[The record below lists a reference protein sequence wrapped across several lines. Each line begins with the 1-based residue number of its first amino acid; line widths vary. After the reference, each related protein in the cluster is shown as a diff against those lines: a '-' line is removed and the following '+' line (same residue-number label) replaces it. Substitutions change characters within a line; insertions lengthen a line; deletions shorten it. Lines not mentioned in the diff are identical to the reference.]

1 VTVLTDNLFMQL
13 MYTQERERLQEIDRA
28 RRYYGGDHDPPLRV
42 LPGKADDNVY
52 INLVRPLIDKAVDF
66 LGMPTLE
73 SDSEEDAAW
82 IEALLK
88 AWKFTQRW
96 REIGMAGALA
106 GQWYTRLTP
115 GTKPAA
121 DGVMYPRL
129 IVLDPETMRVYW
141 DDDDVENVT
150 EYRQQWTSHD
160 EKGKPIVRRIKTYR
174 DGERWRVEDATGKD
188 ESFER
193 FALLTNTRWEV
204 NSDVPWPYDWSPVL
218 DGRNLPAPAEYYG
231 LADVTDDMLELQDA
245 INLSM
250 TNISRIL
257 RFHAH
262 PKTIGTGINR
272 RNQKSTKDDPDGD
285 KGSGLESGP
294 DSFWTFPEADA
305 KVFNLEMQSDL
316 TSSQAF
322 YEALRSGLFTA
333 ARTPDP
339 RLLAELS
346 GDVTNFRLQVL
357 FGELLAKTETKR
369 TLYEEG
375 LIAMVQHAAELAGRK
390 LAAEPTVNWP
400 PSLPLGDKEELAIA
414 KAEIDLGLASKATWM
429 ERRGY
434 DPETEGGLIEGEQE
448 AAMQRQENVGSALLR
463 EFSGGRG

>member
-1 VTVLTDNLFMQL
+1 

-28 RRYYGGDHDPPLRV
+28 RRYYGGDRDPPLKV

-52 INLVRPLIDKAVDF
+52 INLVRPLIDKACDF
-66 LGMPTLE
+66 LGIPAFE
-73 SDSEEDAAW
+73 CDSDEDKAW
-82 IEALLK
+82 LDALCK
-88 AWKFTQRW
+88 AWKFTHKW
-96 REIGMAGALA
+96 RELSMAGALA

-115 GTKPAA
+115 GVKPAL
-121 DGVMYPRL
+121 DGVTYPRL

-141 DDDDVENVT
+141 NDDDAEDVT
-150 EYRQQWTSHD
+150 EYRQQWTSRD
-160 EKGKPIVRRIKTYR
+160 DKGKPLVRRIRTYR

-188 ESFER
+188 ETFER
-193 FALLTNTRWEV
+193 FALLTDTRWEI
-204 NSDVPWPYDWSPVL
+204 NSDVPWPYEWSPVL

-231 LADVTDDMLELQDA
+231 LPDVTDDMLELQDA

-262 PKTIGTGINR
+262 PKTIGTGINMR
-272 RNQKSTKDDPDGD
+272 KPKSTKDTDGD
-285 KGSGLESGP
+285 KGSELESGP
-294 DSFWTFPEADA
+294 DSFWTFPESDA
-305 KVFNLEMQSDL
+305 KVYNLEMQSDL

-322 YEALRSGLFTA
+322 YESLRSGLFTA

-346 GDVTNFRLQVL
+346 GDVTNFRLQIL

-369 TLYEEG
+369 SLYEEG
-375 LIAMVQHAAELAGRK
+375 LLSLVRHAAELAGRRMG
-390 LAAEPTVNWP
+390 EVRVEWP
-400 PSLPLGDKEELAIA
+400 QSVPLGDKEELAIA

-434 DPETEGGLIEGEQE
+434 DPETEGNLIEGEQE